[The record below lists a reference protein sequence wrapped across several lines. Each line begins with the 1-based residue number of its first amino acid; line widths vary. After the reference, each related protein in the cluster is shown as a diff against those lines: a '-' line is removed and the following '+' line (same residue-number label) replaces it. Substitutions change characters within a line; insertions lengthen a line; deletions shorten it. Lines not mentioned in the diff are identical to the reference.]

1 MDTFN
6 PIPAKIGGARSA
18 GRSTARSPAVR
29 ARRRRRWPP
38 RLLAGRALE
47 EEEEAWQPQPRLRAP
62 ALQIRERERE
72 RGDREMEGAER
83 ERGGGG
89 EGRRREGRLGC

>member
-72 RGDREMEGAER
+72 GR
-83 ERGGGG
+83 ERWRELRGKEG
-89 EGRRREGRLGC
+89 EEVREEEEKEG